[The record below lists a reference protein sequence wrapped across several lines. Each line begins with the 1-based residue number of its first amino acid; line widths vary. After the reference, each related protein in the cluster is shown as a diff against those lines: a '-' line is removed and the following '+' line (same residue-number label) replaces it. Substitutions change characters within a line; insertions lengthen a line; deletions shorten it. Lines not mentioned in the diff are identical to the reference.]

1 MPLPAQLQESDLL
14 LFRKLDSGALI
25 DAKCA
30 TLSLHSRM
38 DALDF
43 KPRSLIPLSIPTFQP
58 HANPETCRKI

>member
-38 DALDF
+38 VAWMHWT
-43 KPRSLIPLSIPTFQP
+43 S
-58 HANPETCRKI
+58 NPEA